1 MEQQQ
6 PRPTV
11 GEQPMAV
18 MTTEATANNEATTTN
33 EAVTTTNDATANEEA
48 EPAMAATTEAATT
61 GAEHMPPAPG
71 EDGGEAN
78 PDRVET
84 DDHFNPAQEDLDLF
98 DEEDILA
105 EYEGDIHQQ
114 KWIRYQQNSKL

>member
-1 MEQQQ
+1 MRRQNQQWLQ
-6 PRPTV
+6 RQKQRPL
-11 GEQPMAV
+11 GPNICHQ
-18 MTTEATANNEATTTN
+18 
-33 EAVTTTNDATANEEA
+33 
-48 EPAMAATTEAATT
+48 
-61 GAEHMPPAPG
+61 HQ